1 MCSGVYCSCVLFE
14 PRREICTVR
23 NETLHTENGNL
34 HTDNFT
40 LTPSHRHRHLH
51 FANQDFLNVP
61 PALETT
67 MFTDAYRVGAR
78 IHTNSWGANSNS
90 YV

>member
-1 MCSGVYCSCVLFE
+1 M
-14 PRREICTVR
+14 INTVR
-23 NETLHTENGNL
+23 NETLHTENGKL
-34 HTDNFT
+34 HTDAFT
-40 LTPSHRHRHLH
+40 LTPSHTGTFTHWHLH
-51 FANQDFLNVP
+51 TGTFTLNFANQDFLNVP